1 MKSERCELFV
11 GAESVDLWNSE
22 GCRERPGMWGCR
34 GGSRAVETEEE
45 RWMGDVWNAG
55 RLPRGVLGRKHYSP
69 DSCQVLNSIPE
80 LIFKAVLV
88 VGAAPSLLSL

>member
-1 MKSERCELFV
+1 MEGTARDAERGQGG
-11 GAESVDLWNSE
+11 GA
-22 GCRERPGMWGCR
+22 RR
-34 GGSRAVETEEE
+34 GSHVVETEEE
-45 RWMGDVWNAG
+45 RWMGDVWNVG